1 MSCAGRSKEGEKD
14 KPKGQNEVILSRKD
28 FFRQGIFSLG
38 ETLLKVSGTALNV
51 YVSPGLP
58 PSDFDPDKEP
68 VADENMIAKAD
79 NQHCLAKGCGCFSC
93 VERCENEAI
102 KLIPGTGI
110 SIDEAL
116 CTGCGTC
123 EYICPV
129 EPKAVVL
136 ISRQQ

>member
-1 MSCAGRSKEGEKD
+1 MS
-14 KPKGQNEVILSRKD
+14 LSRKD

-38 ETLLKVSGTALNV
+38 ETLLKVSETALNIHELPG
-51 YVSPGLP
+51 SPPAG
-58 PSDFDPDKEP
+58 FDPATEP
-68 VADENMIAKAD
+68 VPDENMIAKAD

-93 VERCENEAI
+93 VERCEYEAI

-110 SIDEAL
+110 CIDEAL
-116 CTGCGTC
+116 CTGCGSC

-136 ISRQQ
+136 IPRQ